1 MKFNKTYNL
10 FKWKYLNGI
19 HLFFNNNIAYNKKKN
34 ITWKNYINTRKFI
47 QINLKAIIEL
57 SCENIIWKIY

>member
-19 HLFFNNNIAYNKKKN
+19 HLFFNNNIAYITKKKHG
-34 ITWKNYINTRKFI
+34 KNYINKKVYTNKPKG
-47 QINLKAIIEL
+47 N
-57 SCENIIWKIY
+57 Y